1 MERNFDFGE
10 EDDNGAVVIA
20 KGKELE
26 NSWAETTQEV
36 QKQMQLLA
44 SFGTVGGM
52 ADVAMVPRTNA
63 LLQDHIAKL
72 RALIV
77 RYEMIAQQYP
87 TEEGVQASMRTV
99 NDWKDQIQALRM
111 SSRNANLQAK
121 RNIDQAVM
129 SEREQLL
136 SGGQDADLRRKQ
148 LQTKAG
154 MTSAAEGITD
164 GLRRT
169 RQIMIQEVER
179 NAATLGVLDQSN
191 ATLRKADAEYKGQ
204 RSILGVTRSKIN
216 SMTRQDLID
225 RALVIFFVFVF
236 ISVCFYI
243 TLRRL
248 PIVKHYVRGS
258 SILPLHQPLLKDSA
272 PPHSPPSY
280 PQAPPRDSLSRGE
293 FHEPDVYDTAPQF
306 HEHQGAQSQV
316 FTARGAPEYVLQTA
330 HDSAKD
336 PWYLEEL

>member
-99 NDWKDQIQALRM
+99 NDWKDQIQI
-111 SSRNANLQAK
+111 AN
-121 RNIDQAVM
+121 
-129 SEREQLL
+129 E
-136 SGGQDADLRRKQ
+136 
-148 LQTKAG
+148 
-154 MTSAAEGITD
+154 
-164 GLRRT
+164 
-169 RQIMIQEVER
+169 
-179 NAATLGVLDQSN
+179 
-191 ATLRKADAEYKGQ
+191 
-204 RSILGVTRSKIN
+204 
-216 SMTRQDLID
+216 
-225 RALVIFFVFVF
+225 
-236 ISVCFYI
+236 
-243 TLRRL
+243 
-248 PIVKHYVRGS
+248 
-258 SILPLHQPLLKDSA
+258 LK
-272 PPHSPPSY
+272 
-280 PQAPPRDSLSRGE
+280 
-293 FHEPDVYDTAPQF
+293 
-306 HEHQGAQSQV
+306 
-316 FTARGAPEYVLQTA
+316 
-330 HDSAKD
+330 KC
-336 PWYLEEL
+336 